1 MVNSVYEETVA
12 ALRELCDVA
21 QFEEGDLV
29 VIGGSSS
36 EIRGGRIGKDSSAE
50 IGREVIRA
58 VLDVAKER
66 QVALAIQCC
75 EHLNRALVVEKET
88 AQRYDLRRVQVRPWL
103 HAGGSLATNA
113 MELFAEPVV
122 VEAVR
127 AHGGIDIGTTLIG
140 MHLRPV
146 VVPVRLQ
153 HNRVGEAPVVGAR
166 TRFPLIGGE
175 RARYE

>member
-1 MVNSVYEETVA
+1 MNNIYEETA
-12 ALRELCDVA
+12 ASLRELCDVA
-21 QFEEGDLV
+21 KFEEGDLV

-50 IGREVIRA
+50 VGREVIRA
-58 VLDVAKER
+58 VLDVAKEYH
-66 QVALAIQCC
+66 VVLAIQCC

-88 AQRYDLRRVQVRPWL
+88 ARRYGLRRVQVRPWL
-103 HAGGSLATNA
+103 HAGGALATNA
-113 MELFAEPVV
+113 MEMFAEPVV
-122 VEAVR
+122 VEAIQ

-146 VVPVRLQ
+146 VVPVRLE
-153 HNRVGEAPVVGAR
+153 HNRIGEAPVVGAR